1 MAQVYGRMLDV
12 DLSSGKIT
20 RSDIAPDSARSFLG
34 SMGLAARL
42 LYDEVGED
50 VDPLGPGNVIIF
62 ANGPLTGTRAPSSGR
77 TEITTKFPLT
87 GNIGSGNTGGLWGTT
102 LRRAGIDLLTV
113 RGAAAEPVYL
123 RIDDDHVEI
132 RKAGHLWGQ
141 PTRATTDML
150 REELGPVSV
159 LAIGPAGENLV
170 KYACPLNDYYHVAAR
185 CGAGAVMGSKKLKAI
200 TVRGTGTPG
209 IARPEE
215 FAQATRDA
223 RERVLT
229 SEEAHKEY
237 AASLEPRRLGIE
249 AGNLPGRN
257 FQTGVVPRWLETRGV
272 DAARKYFKKRDGTC
286 YACPVPCFNL
296 AEVTEGKY
304 AGLRVNRS
312 QMPGVVLCWGAK
324 CAIDNIEAVWKC
336 KETCQELG
344 MDYESAGCTI
354 AFAMELYQRGIITRS
369 DTDGLDLTWG
379 NEDAIIELLD
389 KIARREG
396 FGNVLAEGSV
406 KAAQTIGGGAEKYV
420 MAVKG
425 LELGMLPDPRASK
438 SEKGWMFDSLTS
450 PRGGDNIK
458 GTHFRADT
466 YDPNW
471 WTDKFDIF
479 EEEKAKMY
487 CVPDEETAF
496 RWEGKALMCRWFE
509 DLASAVSSSG
519 LCFYPFLIKM
529 ALGPTYLSRMLA
541 AATGWDITPEEVM
554 QAGERSFNMLKAYS
568 VRQGFR
574 RKDDMWPER
583 FFTEPLPEGP
593 DKGAVLSR
601 DTINRVLDEYYD
613 LRGWDRETGVPTFR
627 KLKELGLKDIGAD
640 LLRMDRIPSG

>member
-1 MAQVYGRMLDV
+1 
-12 DLSSGKIT
+12 
-20 RSDIAPDSARSFLG
+20 
-34 SMGLAARL
+34 MGLAARL

-50 VDPLGPGNVIIF
+50 VDPLGPGNVIIY

-77 TEITTKFPLT
+77 TEITTRFPLT

-102 LRRAGIDLLTV
+102 LRRAGIDMITV
-113 RGAAAEPVYL
+113 RGAAGAPVYL
-123 RIDDDHVEI
+123 WIDDGQVEI
-132 RKAGHLWGQ
+132 RKADHLWGKS
-141 PTRATTDML
+141 TRETTDVL
-150 REELGPVSV
+150 RGELGPVSV
-159 LAIGPAGENLV
+159 LAIGPAGEKLV
-170 KYACPLNDYYHVAAR
+170 KYACCLNDYYHVAAR

-200 TVRGTGTPG
+200 AVRGTGSPG
-209 IARPEE
+209 IARPDE
-215 FAQATRDA
+215 FAAAAKDA

-229 SEEAHKEY
+229 AEAAHKEY
-237 AASLEPRRLGIE
+237 GPSLEPRRLGIE
-249 AGNLPGRN
+249 YGNLPGRN
-257 FQTGVVPRWLETRGV
+257 FQNGVVPRWLETRGV

-312 QMPGVVLCWGAK
+312 LMPGVVLCWGAK
-324 CAIDNIEAVWKC
+324 CAIQSIEAVWKC

-354 AFAMELYQRGIITRS
+354 ALAMELYQRGIISRS

-379 NEDAIIELLD
+379 NEDAIIELLH
-389 KIARREG
+389 KIAGREG

-406 KAAQTIGGGAEKYV
+406 KAAKIIGRGAGKYV

-438 SEKGWMFDSLTS
+438 SEKGWIFDSLTS

-479 EEEKAKMY
+479 EDEKARMY
-487 CVPDEETAF
+487 CVPGPETAF

-519 LCFYPFLIKM
+519 LCFDPCLSKM

-541 AATGWDITPEEVM
+541 AATGWDTTPEEVM
-554 QAGERSFNMLKAYS
+554 TAGERSFNMMKAFS
-568 VRQGFR
+568 VRQGFS

-583 FFTEPLPEGP
+583 FFTEPLPDGP
-593 DKGAVLSR
+593 DQGSVLSR
-601 DTINRVLDEYYD
+601 DAINRVLDEYYD
-613 LRGWDRETGVPTFR
+613 LRGWDRATGVPTVK
-627 KLKELGLKDIGAD
+627 KLAGLGLGDVAAD
-640 LLRMDRIPSG
+640 LQRKGRIPPG